1 MLDQPQV
8 LLNAGEVHNLC
19 HEANTGCKPPAVT
32 FRTLKPST
40 ATASR
45 CSSQSHLLRRRAQR
59 RSADWTGRFAA
70 ASFTHF
76 LLFDEQRILAIRKCC
91 PSHAN
96 VPSNPNLCGSWWP
109 FIHHWTKTCRNCC
122 RPTWKITKGESN
134 CSWQSYAE
142 NGPNRLG
149 NHRRSDKNSSTHQ
162 IQSESSTVSFSSS
175 SVGFSSTANHEKS

>member
-1 MLDQPQV
+1 MRITLGGNKTGLDQPQV

-76 LLFDEQRILAIRKCC
+76 LLFDEQRGSLAD
-91 PSHAN
+91 
-96 VPSNPNLCGSWWP
+96 
-109 FIHHWTKTCRNCC
+109 
-122 RPTWKITKGESN
+122 
-134 CSWQSYAE
+134 
-142 NGPNRLG
+142 LG
-149 NHRRSDKNSSTHQ
+149 NKKMLPLTRQCAK
-162 IQSESSTVSFSSS
+162 
-175 SVGFSSTANHEKS
+175 